1 MLSSLMSDPIS
12 TIIFFLLAMPGRLMA
27 ISVHEWAHAWMAYK
41 CGDPTAKNRGR
52 MTINP
57 LAHLDLMGLAMMML
71 AGFGWARPVPVN
83 PYNFRN
89 YRRDDLKVSLAGI
102 TMNILM
108 FLVSIVIMYAV
119 VGAALGIAAGNTWQ
133 DAFYLDNFR
142 GEAVFCAVEGGNI
155 SYCTISEMLVYAP
168 QLSEFLIGNVFGKVA
183 EVAYKMLSYFTITNL
198 VLAVFNLIPVP
209 PLDGYHVLDDI
220 LLHRIKIPIPQK
232 AQQWLLLAML
242 LLIFSGGSSWL
253 INTVEDLVFK
263 GIGSLAMAVFTGIG
277 LI

>member
-1 MLSSLMSDPIS
+1 MISSLMSNPIG
-12 TIIFFLLAMPGRLMA
+12 TIFFFLLAMPGRLMA

-57 LAHLDLMGLAMMML
+57 LAHLDIMGVAMMMF

-108 FLVSIVIMYAV
+108 FIASILIMYGV
-119 VGAALGIAAGNTWQ
+119 VGAALGIAAGNTWE
-133 DAFYLDNFR
+133 DAFYLEMYR
-142 GEAVFCAVEGGNI
+142 GELIFCAFEGENLA
-155 SYCTISEMLVYAP
+155 YCPVSEMLVYAP
-168 QLSEFLIGNVFGKVA
+168 QISEFLIGNVFGKIA
-183 EVAYKMLSYFTITNL
+183 EIAYKVLSYFAVTNL
-198 VLAVFNLIPVP
+198 VLAIFNLIPVP

-220 LLHRIKIPIPQK
+220 LLHRIKIPIPPK
-232 AQQWLLLAML
+232 AQQWLMLIML
-242 LLIFSGGSSWL
+242 LLIFSGGSSWI
-253 INTVEDLVFK
+253 INTAEEFIFR
-263 GIGSLAMAVFTGIG
+263 GIGSLAMKVFTGIG